1 MINLISK
8 YVLYIVFGAFFCV
21 GGAYMQT
28 WLHTCKEC
36 PVVKCPPQTL
46 ITYQIHNDKVKA
58 TGNAKIG
65 LEQLIKDV
73 DTKVENYKKDT
84 IPEPKRKKRTFW
96 DKVLFRNRNKE
107 NE

>member
-1 MINLISK
+1 MILSYIIK
-8 YVLYIVFGAFFCV
+8 YAFYIITVCFLLVA
-21 GGAYMQT
+21 GAYTQT

-36 PVVKCPPQTL
+36 KTVVCPPQTL

-73 DTKVENYKKDT
+73 DTKVDNFKKET
-84 IPEPKRKKRTFW
+84 LPKPKRKKGFW
-96 DKVLFRNRNKE
+96 DFLRRRNRQDE
-107 NE
+107 QE